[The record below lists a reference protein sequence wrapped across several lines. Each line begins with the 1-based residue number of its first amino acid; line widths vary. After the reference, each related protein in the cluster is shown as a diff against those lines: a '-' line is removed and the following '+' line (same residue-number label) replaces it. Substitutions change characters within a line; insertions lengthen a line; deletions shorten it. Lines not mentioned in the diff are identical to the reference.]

1 MSSDLRARLLELGFN
16 LSQARAAVA
25 AGNETVE
32 SATDWIFGNG
42 TTSANSSSNSSGSA
56 TALHLRDEQSDKY
69 EADLQQA
76 LAESTRAQP
85 VPLPPPVAP
94 SSAKAAA
101 APSPDEASMAK
112 KIKINIVRG
121 DPSNTTTPLLPLT
134 SRHNE
139 EELRAQDAARVAEA
153 TRRAEKSKRERMEAR
168 QARERTLN
176 ALKED
181 RENRKL
187 RGHAAANVSPNEP
200 ISTTPAAPLAV
211 SNKPTMVQLRL
222 KSGSVIKKSFD
233 SGATIKDLFELARL
247 EDGGIGSADISLI
260 QPFPRREFTAIDSNL
275 SLQDTGLSPSCSL
288 NVFVQTPI
296 PAPQPINP
304 GGWISE
310 DIEMAEPATG
320 DIEDDLM
327 SDQEDEQPADEVLYG
342 DAAEENEDDQDDED
356 DQDENEN
363 EEEEEEDDD
372 DDMMHALPM
381 PGMPHHPLVFPGG
394 GRGRGRGVP
403 FSGAGHALG
412 STASSSATQHEDDTT
427 TSTTAETN
435 DARRQRILDAMTSRQ
450 SHQVAPDIKD
460 MTKPPK
466 RAKER
471 IVPTLQSLCCYE
483 VAVLLT
489 AKDSKSSKYLKL
501 LGENVGSQMSEGII
515 HELIKLKQLD
525 QLSFKR
531 LHRCSI
537 VNMVLDAYPRATDSL
552 MDSIGASQ
560 ARSLTYL
567 SLKECIILTDKGFS
581 NIGRFEELEYLDLSH
596 CRITDKTLEFTS
608 SLANLNML
616 HLSATKVT
624 SGGLARVISDAAW
637 KSTLQTLDLSY
648 CQGISGPF
656 VLINLQDMQH
666 LHNIGFPNREHDLLS
681 VLPAAAAL
689 PLTHLDL
696 TGFLFIT
703 DDAILTL
710 AAATNLQVLSLAGT
724 KLTNVGSAVFV
735 HMLSLKELSL
745 DRTSIGDKGIEYLR
759 GRIEVLSLQRCE
771 RVTTVGIMLLGRCA
785 FFAIKLKRL
794 NLGYNKYIHDEALAV
809 FTQCKELTTLNLE
822 YTDVSEEKALL
833 LQCVTNGAVY
843 EEHPRP
849 TFT

>member
-42 TTSANSSSNSSGSA
+42 TTSASSSSNGSGSA

-85 VPLPPPVAP
+85 VPLAPPVAP

-101 APSPDEASMAK
+101 ASSPDEASMAK

-121 DPSNTTTPLLPLT
+121 DPSNATTPLLPLT

-153 TRRAEKSKRERMEAR
+153 TRRAEKSKRERMEAK

-200 ISTTPAAPLAV
+200 ISTTPAAPPVV

-260 QPFPRREFTAIDSNL
+260 QPFPRREFTATDSSL
-275 SLQDTGLSPSCSL
+275 SLQDAGLSPSCSL

-327 SDQEDEQPADEVLYG
+327 SDQEDEQPAAEVLYG
-342 DAAEENEDDQDDED
+342 DDAEENEDDQDDED

-363 EEEEEEDDD
+363 EDEEEEEDDD
-372 DDMMHALPM
+372 EDMMHALPM

-412 STASSSATQHEDDTT
+412 STASSSATRHEDDTT
-427 TSTTAETN
+427 TLTTAETN

-450 SHQVAPDIKD
+450 SHQVATDIKD

-624 SGGLARVISDAAW
+624 S
-637 KSTLQTLDLSY
+637 DL
-648 CQGISGPF
+648 
-656 VLINLQDMQH
+656 QH

-759 GRIEVLSLQRCE
+759 VYVSADLGRIEVLSLQRCE
-771 RVTTVGIMLLGRCA
+771 RVTTAGIMLLGRCA

-833 LQCVTNGAVY
+833 LQYSLPSLTQLRVQGVTNGAVY